1 MNFNVGDALT
11 SIKTARDSKVERDY
25 QDSLNDIQEK
35 YTGVLDV
42 EGGVQKAGAT
52 TLGAIGV
59 TKGVK
64 DLYTKY
70 KEKVADFKQ
79 KVQDMK
85 DKASGKKSSDKDEDA
100 DNDGEAEV
108 SDETKSDVPDG
119 DNPNEIAYSSDN
131 PGVPQESSVSAEAD
145 AEPTGV
151 GEFNIEE
158 NPFDVGGSDLMQG
171 VKDFGG
177 AVKDRVMQVVRQQ
190 QEPQVNETELAP
202 AEGEIPDTELGAG
215 RIPSTEPSG
224 RGSGDIELTARG
236 DNNQP
241 STETS
246 DDGFTGTGD
255 DGADALADV
264 TGDVEATTDAVADTT
279 SAVTDAAA
287 TAGDLAGTAAATAG
301 DVAATAG
308 LEGAGAVLDATGIGA
323 PIGAILGIIGL
334 VVGSAATIGST
345 IAEGV
350 SSGGEQSD
358 TKDAQTQ
365 EESDLANPPD
375 YAGKFA
381 SNVRTSVAGFL

>member
-1 MNFNVGDALT
+1 MNFNVGDALS
-11 SIKTARDSKVERDY
+11 SIKNARDAKVERDY

-35 YTGVLDV
+35 YSGVIDV
-42 EGGVQKAGAT
+42 EGGIQKAGAT

-85 DKASGKKSSDKDEDA
+85 DKASGKKSSDKDEDP

-108 SDETKSDVPDG
+108 SDETKADVPDG
-119 DNPNEIAYSSDN
+119 ENPNEFAYSSDN
-131 PGVPQESSVSAEAD
+131 PGVPETTEAD

-151 GEFNIEE
+151 GEFNLEE

-171 VKDFGG
+171 VKDIGG

-202 AEGEIPDTELGAG
+202 AEGEIPEGEFDSGTYTTTA
-215 RIPSTEPSG
+215 PSG
-224 RGSGDIELTARG
+224 RGTGDIELSESVAKGT
-236 DNNQP
+236 NQP

-255 DGADALADV
+255 DAADGVADL

-287 TAGDLAGTAAATAG
+287 TAGEIG
-301 DVAATAG
+301 ATAG
-308 LEGAGAVLDATGIGA
+308 LETAGAALDATGIGA